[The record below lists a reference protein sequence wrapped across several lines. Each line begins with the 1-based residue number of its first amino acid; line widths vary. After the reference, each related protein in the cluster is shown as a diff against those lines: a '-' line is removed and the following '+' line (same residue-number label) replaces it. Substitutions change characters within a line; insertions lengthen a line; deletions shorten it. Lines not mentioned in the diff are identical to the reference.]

1 MLFFQSS
8 VLLLILSGTACSM
21 EVKGEDQVVAVQAQN
36 LNPVQMGN
44 VRVSDLMAG
53 LVKGKQ

>member
-1 MLFFQSS
+1 
-8 VLLLILSGTACSM
+8 M